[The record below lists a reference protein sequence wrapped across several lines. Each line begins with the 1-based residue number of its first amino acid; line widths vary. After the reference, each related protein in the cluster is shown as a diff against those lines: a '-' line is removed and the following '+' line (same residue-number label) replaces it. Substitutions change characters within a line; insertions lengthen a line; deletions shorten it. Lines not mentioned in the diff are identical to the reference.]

1 MKLLGFS
8 IFSLALLP
16 DALSLPDS
24 KQRSLATNDAPIVD
38 LGYAQYQGVFDSDTN
53 TTSYLGVRYAAPPVG
68 EHRWQAPQAPAD
80 VSGVQ
85 QADTQPQPCFQSMP
99 GVTPLTESE
108 DCLFLN
114 VYFPGSTNPA
124 SNGTLLPTVVWI
136 HGGGYLVGSA
146 TVATG
151 EGSDLI
157 QESNHEAVVVII
169 QYRLGIFGFLAG
181 NQVKENGALNAGL
194 LDQNFALRWVN
205 QHISKF
211 GGDPAKVTIWGE
223 SAGAGSVIQH
233 IIAEDGE
240 TTPQLFRAAMTSSTF
255 LPSLYVFN
263 DAVPQ
268 TLYNQVV
275 DKTNCTSSSDSL
287 ACLRQVDSAV
297 LQTANIQL
305 GPDLGGPF
313 TAAPVIDGTFIRQR
327 PTEAL
332 RQGKLNGV
340 RRSVLVLLT
349 LQLMFSQKALLAVTN
364 ADEGSIFV
372 DPSAP
377 LNASA
382 YASQIFPKLGQKE
395 LAAIEE
401 AYGGLGSMLNQNILI
416 NGEAL
421 LTCPTYYLLKAFQG
435 RSWKGEFAIPPGVH
449 GLDLD
454 YYYPT
459 GKNLTF
465 NNATF
470 ITSFGGSF
478 MSFAV
483 SLDPNIKVDPVNNI
497 TPEWPI
503 YNGEEMKFNQ
513 TQENTTD
520 IRLVTTDQ
528 ALLERCRLWES
539 FGELTGQ

>member
-1 MKLLGFS
+1 MYLKL
-8 IFSLALLP
+8 
-16 DALSLPDS
+16 
-24 KQRSLATNDAPIVD
+24 
-38 LGYAQYQGVFDSDTN
+38 
-53 TTSYLGVRYAAPPVG
+53 
-68 EHRWQAPQAPAD
+68 
-80 VSGVQ
+80 
-85 QADTQPQPCFQSMP
+85 
-99 GVTPLTESE
+99 
-108 DCLFLN
+108 
-114 VYFPGSTNPA
+114 
-124 SNGTLLPTVVWI
+124 
-136 HGGGYLVGSA
+136 
-146 TVATG
+146 
-151 EGSDLI
+151 
-157 QESNHEAVVVII
+157 
-169 QYRLGIFGFLAG
+169 
-181 NQVKENGALNAGL
+181 
-194 LDQNFALRWVN
+194 
-205 QHISKF
+205 
-211 GGDPAKVTIWGE
+211 
-223 SAGAGSVIQH
+223 
-233 IIAEDGE
+233 
-240 TTPQLFRAAMTSSTF
+240 
-255 LPSLYVFN
+255 
-263 DAVPQ
+263 
-268 TLYNQVV
+268 
-275 DKTNCTSSSDSL
+275 DSL
-287 ACLRQVDSAV
+287 ACHPPSHSAV

-332 RQGKLNGV
+332 RQGKLNG
-340 RRSVLVLLT
+340 
-349 LQLMFSQKALLAVTN
+349 KALLAVTN

-454 YYYPT
+454 YYYPI

-483 SLDPNIKVDPVNNI
+483 SLDPNIKVDPLNNI
-497 TPEWPI
+497 SLHLNGPV

-513 TQENTTD
+513 TQENTITD

-528 ALLERCRLWES
+528 ALWRGVDL
-539 FGELTGQ
+539 GELWRTHTGQ